1 MRQTAKQAK
10 VYQAPT
16 IKVVQFTIERGFILS
31 GEDGQ
36 DQQGRSII
44 EDFKSIE
51 PNSKNNQYSQAN
63 DWGTFTEQ

>member
-16 IKVVQFTIERGFILS
+16 IKVVQFTIERGYSLS
-31 GEDGQ
+31 GQDGED
-36 DQQGRSII
+36 DQGRSII

-51 PNSKNNQYSQAN
+51 PNSKNNQYSSAN